1 MRNDRMKKVLVV
13 NVVVNVVV
21 ILVVIIIVI
30 LFVIALYNHIRLSLE
45 FSKTKNIGTLVD
57 VAGYKTNV
65 YTEGEKHNKNDATI
79 VLLSGSGVASPI
91 YDYKVLYSKLS
102 GDYRVAV
109 IEKFGYGYA
118 EVSGISRDVTTMVA
132 EDRRALAEAGESA
145 PYVLMPHSMSALEA
159 IYWAYTYPNE
169 IAAIIGLDMAVP
181 NSYDVNN
188 NNIANITLMKIGCF
202 FGLHRFE
209 IFNPVSN
216 LGLTNEEYEQ
226 NKLLNYR
233 NALNKDVYKECKM
246 VFDNAE
252 TVRDMDISN
261 VPVLMF
267 TTNLNDEKI
276 SGTWVKVQDD
286 FATKL
291 DYCIQ
296 IKYKCGHY
304 LYYYKADE
312 MSEKILDF
320 LNNLN
325 N

>member
-1 MRNDRMKKVLVV
+1 MN
-13 NVVVNVVV
+13 
-21 ILVVIIIVI
+21 IVVIILVIIIMI
-30 LFVIALYNHIRLSLE
+30 LFVVAVYHRIILSLE
-45 FSKTKNIGTLVD
+45 KSKIRDVGSLVNIG
-57 VAGYKTNV
+57 GYTMNV
-65 YTEGEKHNKNDATI
+65 YTEGEKHHENDATI
-79 VLLSGSGVASPI
+79 VTLSGSGIASPI

-109 IEKFGYGYA
+109 IEKFGYGYSD
-118 EVSGISRDVTTMVA
+118 VSGISRDVATMVA
-132 EDRRALAEAGESA
+132 EDRRALAEAGENA

-159 IYWAYTYPNE
+159 IYWACTYPNE
-169 IAAIIGLDMAVP
+169 VAAIIGLDMAVP
-181 NSYDVNN
+181 DSYDENN

-202 FGLHRFE
+202 FGFHRFE
-209 IFNPVSN
+209 IFNPVSS

-233 NALNKDVYKECKM
+233 NALNKDVYNECKM

-252 TVRDMDISN
+252 TVHDMDISN

-267 TTNLNDEKI
+267 TTNLNDEKS
-276 SGTWVKVQDD
+276 SGTWVKAQDD
-286 FATKL
+286 FAAKL

-296 IKYKCGHY
+296 IKYECGHN

-312 MSEKILDF
+312 MAEKILDF